1 MSGAS
6 DDKPDPACAQPA
18 KEPLSDF
25 ADKFGRI
32 AEGIDWREKPVKPI
46 KNWQLGDLPKLA
58 IPDYMENVLAKVYC
72 FECSYILL
80 GIVLYCMILHN
91 IILMAKTIG

>member
-6 DDKPDPACAQPA
+6 DDKPDPAWAQPA
-18 KEPLSDF
+18 KGGLSDF
-25 ADKFGRI
+25 ADEFGRI

-58 IPDYMENVLAKVYC
+58 IPDYMVNVSTKV
-72 FECSYILL
+72 SLL
-80 GIVLYCMILHN
+80 L
-91 IILMAKTIG
+91 

>member
-6 DDKPDPACAQPA
+6 DDKPDPAWAQPA
-18 KEPLSDF
+18 KGALSDF

-32 AEGIDWREKPVKPI
+32 AEGIDWSTREKPVKPI

-58 IPDYMENVLAKVYC
+58 IPDYMVNISTKV
-72 FECSYILL
+72 SLL
-80 GIVLYCMILHN
+80 L
-91 IILMAKTIG
+91 

>member
-1 MSGAS
+1 MELQTINPIQPGPSPLKLSG
-6 DDKPDPACAQPA
+6 
-18 KEPLSDF
+18 F

-58 IPDYMENVLAKVYC
+58 IPDYMVNVSTKV
-72 FECSYILL
+72 SLL
-80 GIVLYCMILHN
+80 L
-91 IILMAKTIG
+91 